1 MEVTLSEILDARE
14 KRVQMQRTLLSSYN
28 TPLICFS
35 MNIAGPVK
43 TSPEIERAFFEGKRL
58 LECALS
64 DFCVKHTFTDVSPT
78 GCQAMY
84 CVDADATEL
93 KRICVEIEE
102 ASRLGRLF
110 DMDVLTQDGEKL
122 ERQNQRKCLVCGKAG
137 RECAA
142 SRAHSVE
149 CLQKVSAEIIR
160 EYFLHSDAE
169 RFSLLCRDCLLQE
182 LYTTPKPGLVDRR
195 NCGSHPDMN
204 VSLFEKSANALT
216 PYFFDCFTL
225 GAQGASFSFLRE
237 RGIKAEEEMKKA
249 TNGKNTHKGALFCF
263 GVLLYSIGLLWREDA
278 PIPRIDAILEKCA
291 EISQSTLHDF
301 DDGKSDTAG
310 KRLFAEKN
318 IKGVRGEAASGF
330 HSVKTIALPFY
341 ENALSAGVSKNEA
354 GVISLLALIA
364 ELDDT
369 TLYKRG
375 GDEGVKYA
383 RSYARSI
390 LKECEQEMCNGRSEL
405 SSLIISQ
412 IEKMDDEF
420 IEKNL
425 SVGGCADLLS
435 VCFFLHEIEEQ
446 KSLYSSH
453 EHTKITH
460 S

>member
-1 MEVTLSEILDARE
+1 MEVTLSEILNARE

-58 LECALS
+58 LDCALCN
-64 DFCVKHTFTDVSPT
+64 FCVKHTFTDVSPT

-84 CVDADATEL
+84 CVDADAAEL
-93 KRICVEIEE
+93 KRICVEIET

-110 DMDVLTQDGEKL
+110 DMDVLTQSGEKL
-122 ERQNQRKCLVCGKAG
+122 ERQSQRECLVCGKVG
-137 RECAA
+137 RECAV

-149 CLQKVSAEIIR
+149 HLQMVSAKIID
-160 EYFLHSDAE
+160 EYFLSFDAE

-195 NCGSHPDMN
+195 NCGSHPDMTPE
-204 VSLFEKSANALT
+204 LFERSANALKE
-216 PYFFDCFTL
+216 YFRQSFLL
-225 GAQGASFSFLRE
+225 GALWKEGVNEKLFLRL
-237 RGIKAEEEMKKA
+237 RRLGLDAEDAMYSA
-249 TNGKNTHKGALFCF
+249 SDGVNTHKGAVFCF
-263 GVLLYSIGLLWREDA
+263 GLILCALGLTWSVSEPYPSIDSILSLSASLAEFSLSDLSESDA
-278 PIPRIDAILEKCA
+278 
-291 EISQSTLHDF
+291 
-301 DDGKSDTAG
+301 DTAG
-310 KRLFAEKN
+310 KRLFLSHK
-318 IKGVRGEAASGF
+318 IRGVRGEAASGF
-330 HSVKTIALPFY
+330 HSVKAIALPFY
-341 ENALSAGVSKNEA
+341 ENALAAGASKNDA

-364 ELDDT
+364 NLDDT

-390 LKECEQEMCNGRSEL
+390 LEECEQQMRNGRDGISA
-405 SSLIISQ
+405 LIISQ

-420 IEKNL
+420 IERNL

-435 VCFFLHEIEEQ
+435 VCFFLHEIKEQ
-446 KSLYSSH
+446 KKLFCL
-453 EHTKITH
+453 T
-460 S
+460 